1 MRPTKSPPASND
13 HGEDPNASRL
23 CSYPGCDC
31 EGTFRAPRTRDKAD
45 GFYWF
50 CLDHVR
56 AYNKAW
62 DYFAGMTRDEIE
74 KFQRDVSTWHRPTWP
89 FGAHPGFGN
98 GSGDMDDPFGMMGEA
113 HANRAGGREDG
124 RDGAAGLPLDQR
136 RALETLN
143 LEARASLQQIKSRYK
158 QLVKRFH
165 PDANGGDPAAEE
177 RLKEIN
183 QAYEFLMS
191 CGYS

>member
-1 MRPTKSPPASND
+1 MRPRKSPPASQD
-13 HGEDPNASRL
+13 HGENARTPGL
-23 CSYPGCDC
+23 CNYPGCECD
-31 EGTFRAPRTRDKAD
+31 GTFRAPRTRTKSD

-62 DYFAGMTRDEIE
+62 DYFAGMTREQIE

-89 FGAHPGFGN
+89 LGSNPDLRN
-98 GSGDMDDPFGMMGEA
+98 GLENMDDLFGMMGGAEA
-113 HANRAGGREDG
+113 KPAGGVENGHDG
-124 RDGAAGLPLDQR
+124 PAGVPPDQR

-143 LEARASLQQIKSRYK
+143 LEARVSLQQIKTRYK

>member
-1 MRPTKSPPASND
+1 MRPTKSPPASQD
-13 HGEDPNASRL
+13 HGEDPHAPRL
-23 CSYPGCDC
+23 CNYPGCEC
-31 EGTFRAPRTRDKAD
+31 EGTFRAPRSRTKSD

-62 DYFAGMTRDEIE
+62 DYFAGMSREQIE

-89 FGAHPGFGN
+89 FGGN
-98 GSGDMDDPFGMMGEA
+98 PTFQNGLGDMDDPFGMMDDAGA
-113 HANRAGGREDG
+113 KSANGREDG
-124 RDGAAGLPLDQR
+124 RDGMAGLPLDQR

-143 LEARASLQQIKSRYK
+143 LEARASLQQIKTRYK